1 MHDFVVL
8 NVSTEHK
15 GHHHHDHVHDSAV
28 SSVSIVAE
36 GTLDRDEV
44 IAIICFFRG
53 IRNLFLSDHLQNIV
67 LHHKIAFQDLTQC
80 FNIHIYG
87 CFVDGFVWS
96 LLFIYLFSPNQ
107 PYFDLFI
114 EKLILGPQSIMMTK
128 LTGIPH

>member
-15 GHHHHDHVHDSAV
+15 GHHHDHVHDSAV

-53 IRNLFLSDHLQNIV
+53 IHNFFPSDHLQNIV

-80 FNIHIYG
+80 FNIHI
-87 CFVDGFVWS
+87 DGF
-96 LLFIYLFSPNQ
+96 LLMALFGCSCLSIFFHLINPILIY
-107 PYFDLFI
+107 
-114 EKLILGPQSIMMTK
+114 ILRN
-128 LTGIPH
+128 